1 MIEIVKNIFKSFKR
15 ETPEIVQKQL
25 LLKFPKALNIDWY
38 SIGDLYEAVFYL
50 DDVEHIAKISK
61 EAKLIEYKKNLRE
74 SDVPEVIKLYCQNQ
88 GEIMSAI
95 VIYSDAEIK
104 YEIILRNTEQIRN
117 MFLFN
122 QSGKLLKKEA
132 V

>member
-122 QSGKLLKKEA
+122 QSGKLLKKDA